1 MERLKALADAIKLE
15 HTIFALPFALAGVLL
30 LVEKPPSLRE
40 LTLIILAVVLA
51 RTAGMAFNRWLD
63 YDIDKK
69 NPRTQNWA
77 HIRGELPLGWLKIL
91 ALLSSLAFI
100 GVTYLLGK
108 LAFMLS
114 PLVVFLLWFY
124 PLAKRITYFPHLVLG
139 LVYFLIPVAVD
150 VALNQRISPLAVVL
164 GLAMATWV
172 AGFDILY
179 ALQDYEFDK
188 THGVK
193 SLPVRLGIENSLRVA
208 RFLHLLT
215 FIFLLLVGFLHPKLG
230 VIYFAGITAIA
241 GFLIYEHSLIKPNDL
256 SKINKAFF
264 TVNGWISVLFF
275 LIVLLDYLL

>member
-1 MERLKALADAIKLE
+1 MERLRALADAIKLE
-15 HTIFALPFALAGVLL
+15 HTVFALPFALAGVLL

-40 LTLIILAVVLA
+40 LILIVLAVVLA

-63 YDIDKK
+63 YDIDKQ

-77 HIRGELPLGWLKIL
+77 HIRGELPLGWLKVL
-91 ALLSSLAFI
+91 ALLSLAAFI
-100 GVTYLLGK
+100 GVAYLLGK

-179 ALQDYEFDK
+179 ALQDYEFDR

-215 FIFLLLVGFLHPKLG
+215 FLFLLLVGYLHPKMG
-230 VIYFAGITAIA
+230 VIYFAGLTAIA
-241 GFLIYEHSLIKPNDL
+241 GFLVYEHSLIKPDDL

>member
-1 MERLKALADAIKLE
+1 MERLRALADAIKLE

-40 LTLIILAVVLA
+40 LILVVLAVVLA

-63 YDIDKK
+63 YDIDRQ

-77 HIRGELPLGWLKIL
+77 HIRGELPLGWLKVL
-91 ALLSSLAFI
+91 ALLSSVAFI
-100 GVTYLLGK
+100 GVAYLLGK
-108 LAFMLS
+108 LAFTLS

-179 ALQDYEFDK
+179 ALQDYEFDR

-215 FIFLLLVGFLHPKLG
+215 FLFLLLVGYLHPKMG
-230 VIYFAGITAIA
+230 VIYFAGLTAIA
-241 GFLIYEHSLIKPNDL
+241 GFLVYEHSLIKPDDL

>member
-1 MERLKALADAIKLE
+1 MERLRALADAIKLE

-30 LVEKPPSLRE
+30 LVEKPPSLWE
-40 LTLIILAVVLA
+40 LILIVLAVVLA

-63 YDIDKK
+63 YDIDRQ

-77 HIRGELPLGWLKIL
+77 HIRGELPLGWLKVL
-91 ALLSSLAFI
+91 ALLSSVAFI
-100 GVTYLLGK
+100 GVAYLLGK
-108 LAFMLS
+108 LAFTLS

-179 ALQDYEFDK
+179 ALQDYEFDR

-215 FIFLLLVGFLHPKLG
+215 FLFLLLVGYLHPKMG
-230 VIYFAGITAIA
+230 VIYFAGLTAIA
-241 GFLIYEHSLIKPNDL
+241 GFLVYEHSLIKPDDL

>member
-1 MERLKALADAIKLE
+1 MERLRALADAIKLE

-40 LTLIILAVVLA
+40 LILVVLAVVLA

-63 YDIDKK
+63 YDIDRQ

-77 HIRGELPLGWLKIL
+77 HIRGELPLGWLKVL
-91 ALLSSLAFI
+91 ALLSSAAFI
-100 GVTYLLGK
+100 GVAYLLGK
-108 LAFMLS
+108 LAFTLS

-179 ALQDYEFDK
+179 ALQDYEFDR

-215 FIFLLLVGFLHPKLG
+215 FLFLLLVGYLHPKMG
-230 VIYFAGITAIA
+230 VIYFAGLTAIA
-241 GFLIYEHSLIKPNDL
+241 GFLVYEHSLIKPDDL

>member
-1 MERLKALADAIKLE
+1 MERLRALADAIKLE

-30 LVEKPPSLRE
+30 SVEKPPSLWE
-40 LTLIILAVVLA
+40 LILIVLAVVLA

-63 YDIDKK
+63 YDIDRQ

-77 HIRGELPLGWLKIL
+77 HIRGELPLGWLKVL
-91 ALLSSLAFI
+91 ALLSSVAFI
-100 GVTYLLGK
+100 GVAYLLGK
-108 LAFMLS
+108 LAFTLS

-179 ALQDYEFDK
+179 ALQDYEFDR

-215 FIFLLLVGFLHPKLG
+215 FLFLLLVGYLHPKMG
-230 VIYFAGITAIA
+230 VIYFAGLTAIA
-241 GFLIYEHSLIKPNDL
+241 GFLFYEHSLIKPDDL